1 MEMATFT
8 KLFSGS
14 AYAVVCALF
23 VAAAPFVPP
32 GRAVAVPDLSGVY
45 GPLRPV
51 SSAVVNEADLIGPGR
66 TDTLMIRTDGPGWY
80 RVRLSDGDRT
90 YRFRGRVYEEWGS
103 RVLDLIPEEDLG
115 WEEKT
120 AGSHL
125 LIGFSLEG
133 GELQLREIGGT
144 RRVFQFYRLKKA

>member
-1 MEMATFT
+1 MELATFT

-14 AYAVVCALF
+14 AYAVVCTLF
-23 VAAAPFVPP
+23 IAAAPFVPP
-32 GRAVAVPDLSGVY
+32 GRAVAVAELPGVY

-51 SSAVVNEADLIGPGR
+51 SSSVVNEADLTGPGR
-66 TDTLMIRTDGPGWY
+66 TDTLSFRTDGSAWY

-115 WEEKT
+115 WDGKT

-125 LIGFSLEG
+125 LIGFSFEG
-133 GELQLREIGGT
+133 GELRLREIGGA
-144 RRVFQFYRLKKA
+144 RRVFQFYRLKKG